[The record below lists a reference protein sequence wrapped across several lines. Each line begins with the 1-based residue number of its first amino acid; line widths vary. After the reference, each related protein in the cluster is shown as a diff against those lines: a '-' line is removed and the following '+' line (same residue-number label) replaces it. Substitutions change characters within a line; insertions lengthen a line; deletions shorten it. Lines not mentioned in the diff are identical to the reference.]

1 MYRHI
6 LAIALS
12 ALSVCVSYAQ
22 STWTGNPF
30 ASKGTIVAPVL
41 SSSLVDEIVIVSDNP
56 GDWKFTASLENDGG
70 KEIISI
76 SMDAPTEAPPAK
88 FNVYFTF
95 PQKGV
100 FNFWSPDLKCGTHLG
115 PFWGN
120 INASSSL
127 AYRMP
132 LYEYFDD
139 NNKNCLTIACS
150 EVLRKVDVVRG
161 VMEEGCAICSELRFF
176 GESEAPTKHY
186 ETKIML
192 DKRPVFW
199 SESIREASDWMAQV
213 NGYEAFPVND
223 SAFEPLY
230 SSWYQFHQDVNAEA
244 IEQECRIAAD
254 LGMKTVILD
263 DGWQTEDGN
272 RGYAFCG
279 DWKPTPKK
287 FPDMASHVAAVQ
299 KLGMKYMIWYSVPYV
314 GFNSE
319 AYAKFKGKYLYNE
332 YGMGCSVLDPRFP
345 EVREHLVNLYVNALK
360 DWNLDGFK
368 LDFIDSFRFHGE
380 DPAVKEN
387 YAGRDIMNLSEAVNV
402 LMKGVSSALRS
413 INPDVLIEFRQQY
426 IGPAI
431 RQYGNMLRAADCPG
445 NAKDNRMR
453 IASLRL
459 TSGSA
464 AVHSDML
471 EWNISET
478 PENVGRAIINS
489 IFGVV
494 QYSTMLRNIPQEQLD
509 VMRKWMKFASDHRET
524 LLKSEF
530 RPHHPE
536 LGYPVI
542 EAESDKELIIAVY
555 QDNAVIDVPRRGKSV
570 YVLNASGS
578 DSIVVRCGKKT
589 KTVKVPCG
597 DWKSLN

>member
-12 ALSVCVSYAQ
+12 ALSFCVSYAQ
-22 STWTGNPF
+22 STWTGNLF

-41 SSSLVDEIVIVSDNP
+41 NSSLVDEIVIVSDNP
-56 GDWKFTASLENDGG
+56 GDWKFTASLENDGE

-76 SMDAPTEAPPAK
+76 SMDAPQPCAPAR

-100 FNFWSPDLKCGTHLG
+100 FNFWSPDVYCGTHLD
-115 PFWGN
+115 PFWGG

-139 NNKNCLTIACS
+139 NNTNCLTIACS
-150 EVLRKVDVVRG
+150 EVLRKVDAVLG
-161 VMEEGCAICSELRFF
+161 IMEEGCAICSELRFF
-176 GESEAPTKHY
+176 KESEAPAKHY
-186 ETKIML
+186 ETKILL

-244 IEQECRIAAD
+244 IEQECRIAAE

-287 FPDMASHVAAVQ
+287 FPDMASHVAAVH

-319 AYAKFKGKYLYNE
+319 AYAKFEGKYLYNE
-332 YGMGCSVLDPRFP
+332 HGMGCSVLDPRFP

-368 LDFIDSFRFHGE
+368 LDFIDSFGLRGE

-387 YAGRDIMNLSEAVNV
+387 YAGRDIMNVNEAVNV
-402 LMKGVSSALRS
+402 LMKEVSSALKA
-413 INPDVLIEFRQQY
+413 IKPDVLLEFRQQY

-431 RQYGNMLRAADCPG
+431 RQYGNMFRAADCPG

-459 TSGSA
+459 TSGSS
-464 AVHSDML
+464 AVHSDMIK
-471 EWNISET
+471 WNLKET
-478 PENVGRAIINS
+478 PENVGRAIINA
-489 IFGVV
+489 IFGVI
-494 QYSTMLRNIPQEQLD
+494 QYSAMLRDIPQEHLE
-509 VMRKWMKFASDHRET
+509 VMQKWIAFADDHRET

-570 YVLNASGS
+570 YILNASGS
-578 DSIVVRCGKKT
+578 DSIVVRCGNKSKM
-589 KTVKVPCG
+589 VKVPCG

>member
-1 MYRHI
+1 MYKHI
-6 LAIALS
+6 LTIALS
-12 ALSVCVSYAQ
+12 ALTVCASYAQ

-30 ASKGTIVAPVL
+30 ASKGKIVAPVL
-41 SSSLVDEIVIVSDNP
+41 ESSLVDEIVIVSDNP
-56 GDWKFTASLENDGG
+56 GDWKFTASLETDGG

-100 FNFWSPDLKCGTHLG
+100 FNFWSPDLKCDTHLG

-176 GESEAPTKHY
+176 RESEAPTKHY

-213 NGYEAFPVND
+213 NGYEAFPVNG

-263 DGWQTEDGN
+263 DGWQTSDGN

-279 DWKPTPKK
+279 DWKPAPQK

-332 YGMGCSVLDPRFP
+332 HGMGCSVLDPRFP

-368 LDFIDSFRFHGE
+368 LDFIDSFKFRGE

-402 LMKGVSSALRS
+402 LMKEVSSALRA
-413 INPDVLIEFRQQY
+413 IKPDVLIEFRQQY

-431 RQYGNMLRAADCPG
+431 RQYGNMFRAADCPG

-459 TSGSA
+459 TSGST

-489 IFGVV
+489 IFGVI

-509 VMRKWMKFASDHRET
+509 VMRKWMKFASEHRET

-542 EAESDKELIIAVY
+542 EAESDTELIIAVY

-570 YVLNASGS
+570 YILNASGS
-578 DSIVVRCGKKT
+578 DSIAVRCGNKT
-589 KTVKVPCG
+589 KTVNVPCG
-597 DWKSLN
+597 DWRSLN

>member
-1 MYRHI
+1 MKKI
-6 LAIALS
+6 LVVLAAAVMS
-12 ALSVCVSYAQ
+12 ASLSYAQ
-22 STWTGNPF
+22 KSWESNPC
-30 ASKGTIVAPVL
+30 ASKGKIVAPVL
-41 SSSLVDEIVIVSDNP
+41 SSSIVDEIVIVSDNP
-56 GDWKFTASLENDGG
+56 GEWKFSASVETEGG
-70 KEIISI
+70 KEIVSI
-76 SMDAPTEAPPAK
+76 VMDAPQPCAPAR

-100 FNFWSPDLKCGTHLG
+100 FNTWTSDVSCGTHLD
-115 PFWGN
+115 PFWGGSN
-120 INASSSL
+120 NSSAL
-127 AYRMP
+127 AFRMP

-139 NNKNCLTIACS
+139 NDTNRLTIACS
-150 EVLRKVDVVRG
+150 ESFRLVEAALG
-161 VMEEGCAICSELRFF
+161 VMEEGCDICSELRFF
-176 GESEAPTKHY
+176 REAEAPMSHY

-192 DKRPVFW
+192 DGRRVFW
-199 SESIREASDWMAQV
+199 GKTIQDGVKWMMEEKGLHALEAP
-213 NGYEAFPVND
+213 EA
-223 SAFEPLY
+223 AFEPLY
-230 SSWYQFHQDVNAEA
+230 STWYQFHQNVTDKAVAE
-244 IEQECRIAAD
+244 ECKLAAE

-319 AYAKFKGKYLYNE
+319 AYAKFEGKYLYNE
-332 YGMGCSVLDPRFP
+332 HGMGCSVLDPRFP

-368 LDFIDSFRFHGE
+368 LDFIDSFGLRGE

-387 YAGRDIMNLSEAVNV
+387 YAGRDIMNVNEAVNV
-402 LMKGVSSALRS
+402 LMKEVSSALKA
-413 INPDVLIEFRQQY
+413 IKPDILLEFRQQY

-431 RQYGNMLRAADCPG
+431 RQYGNMFRAADCPG

-459 TSGSA
+459 TSGST
-464 AVHSDML
+464 AVHSDMI
-471 EWNISET
+471 EWNLKET

-494 QYSTMLRNIPQEQLD
+494 QYSAMLKDIPQEHLE
-509 VMRKWMKFASDHRET
+509 VIKKWISFTSEHHET
-524 LLKSEF
+524 LLHSEF

-542 EAESDKELIIAVY
+542 EAESDTERIVAVY
-555 QDNAVIDVPRRGKSV
+555 QDNVVVEAAPRGKRL
-570 YVLNASGS
+570 YILNAS
-578 DSIVVRCGKKT
+578 DSERIVIRRGEKLR
-589 KTVKVPCG
+589 TVKVPCG
-597 DWKSLN
+597 DWKEVF